1 MVGKTKKAV
10 HTVDGLGYSL
20 GNCLAM
26 RSEQWFRRQTA
37 WDNRRA
43 LAHLHG
49 HAHHIDECRV
59 CQPCLIHR
67 SIIAET
73 RGLSSKVASN
83 KADRLARKRYIVE
96 LNTFQRQ
103 LIRAAAPLGAQ
114 IKNAHYFQEEYLPCP
129 IHVTL
134 QQADSSTLD
143 LVLRVTRCNEQG
155 LIKEATLLPCLA

>member
-1 MVGKTKKAV
+1 
-10 HTVDGLGYSL
+10 
-20 GNCLAM
+20 
-26 RSEQWFRRQTA
+26 
-37 WDNRRA
+37 
-43 LAHLHG
+43 
-49 HAHHIDECRV
+49 
-59 CQPCLIHR
+59 
-67 SIIAET
+67 
-73 RGLSSKVASN
+73 LSSKVASN